1 MKLTRPGLGIGLIP
15 AGDGVRVMQVDS
27 KGGAAAAGLQV
38 GDVIS
43 EVAGKPVVDVPSLR
57 AALKGRSPGDPV
69 AVHARRGTSS
79 LSRTVN
85 LTSVAIPNVVLRGRT
100 RKQLDAEHRRYVG
113 AGFRPAY
120 VIATA
125 HGERPTTYDGL
136 WLRDERPFLAKLE
149 ETAEAFEKQAR
160 ELPAGYRLEWL
171 RISGEADR
179 RRTAVWVEDPDRIP
193 WEFHPDLGRPQLAAA
208 IDGRAAQGYRPRLIA
223 AHRGPAGET
232 LYSGVWIKDATP
244 FQARVHVTAEE
255 LQKQL
260 DTLSAGWRP
269 EWVDV
274 YQEHGRRFYTAIF
287 VKDEGHAEWQ
297 LTLDTPAWGVP
308 TLLNKMTEEG
318 FVPVL
323 FDLE

>member
-1 MKLTRPGLGIGLIP
+1 
-15 AGDGVRVMQVDS
+15 
-27 KGGAAAAGLQV
+27 
-38 GDVIS
+38 
-43 EVAGKPVVDVPSLR
+43 
-57 AALKGRSPGDPV
+57 
-69 AVHARRGTSS
+69 
-79 LSRTVN
+79 
-85 LTSVAIPNVVLRGRT
+85 LTSVPILNVVLRGQT
-100 RKQLDAEHRRYVG
+100 RKQLDAEHRRLTN
-113 AGFRPAY
+113 AGLRPAY
-120 VIATA
+120 VVATA
-125 HGERPTTYDGL
+125 HGGRPPAYDGL
-136 WLRDERPFLAKLE
+136 WLGDGRPSLAKLE

-171 RISGEADR
+171 RITGEADR
-179 RRTAVWVEDPDRIP
+179 RRWTAVWVEDPDRIA
-193 WEFHPDLGRPQLAAA
+193 WEYHPDLGRPQLAAA
-208 IDGRAAQGYRPRLIA
+208 IDGRVGQGYRPRLIA

-274 YQEHGRRFYTAIF
+274 YQEQGRRFYTAIF

-318 FVPVL
+318 FAPVL